1 MLFQVFL
8 AKMQSQELMI
18 SAMNLISWDYQ
29 GPQLLVVMETVRSEK
44 VIAPMTQIVLVTS
57 NALRDQQ
64 MPSDLCLEYM
74 LKIFQKT

>member
-44 VIAPMTQIVLVTS
+44 VIALMTQIVLVTS